1 MLTFIVSRGVPTEK
15 YLTNGVFEFDQAK
28 ALVQEGCEVV
38 FLALDLRSIRRTRRW
53 GLHTFTKQGV
63 RVVELSVPLGNI
75 PKAMFYPLGKLA
87 LRRLYRKAVK
97 LYGRPDL
104 LHAHFTDYAYLAS
117 LLADEEQL
125 PLVVTEHSSLVNR
138 QLLPADIEKPAK
150 AAYRR
155 ADCLI
160 AVSPALA
167 VRMQQHSGRK
177 VEWVPDMVD
186 TNLFAYSDSRE
197 RQRAWMEE
205 TQTEEEGCSFTF
217 LSCGNLRKVKR
228 MDLLIRAFA
237 QAFRESPQVSLTI
250 CGQGEE
256 EGALRRLI
264 AELGME
270 QRIELA
276 GLRPREEIAKRLAQ
290 TDCFVLASE
299 SETFGVSYLEALS
312 CGVPVIAT
320 RCGGPECF
328 VNEHNGIMVET
339 GNVDA
344 LARAMLTIYCNID
357 FYNRPAI
364 AQEVRRVYSSQ
375 AVARSLIRQYE
386 NLLDSRETHWEKEAV
401 CR

>member
-15 YLTNGVFEFDQAK
+15 YLTNGVFEFDQAR

-87 LRRLYRKAVK
+87 LRRLYHKAVK

-117 LLADEEQL
+117 LLADEEKL

-217 LSCGNLRKVKR
+217 LS
-228 MDLLIRAFA
+228 
-237 QAFRESPQVSLTI
+237 
-250 CGQGEE
+250 
-256 EGALRRLI
+256 
-264 AELGME
+264 
-270 QRIELA
+270 
-276 GLRPREEIAKRLAQ
+276 
-290 TDCFVLASE
+290 
-299 SETFGVSYLEALS
+299 
-312 CGVPVIAT
+312 
-320 RCGGPECF
+320 
-328 VNEHNGIMVET
+328 
-339 GNVDA
+339 
-344 LARAMLTIYCNID
+344 
-357 FYNRPAI
+357 
-364 AQEVRRVYSSQ
+364 
-375 AVARSLIRQYE
+375 
-386 NLLDSRETHWEKEAV
+386 
-401 CR
+401 

>member
-1 MLTFIVSRGVPTEK
+1 
-15 YLTNGVFEFDQAK
+15 
-28 ALVQEGCEVV
+28 
-38 FLALDLRSIRRTRRW
+38 
-53 GLHTFTKQGV
+53 
-63 RVVELSVPLGNI
+63 
-75 PKAMFYPLGKLA
+75 
-87 LRRLYRKAVK
+87 
-97 LYGRPDL
+97 
-104 LHAHFTDYAYLAS
+104 
-117 LLADEEQL
+117 
-125 PLVVTEHSSLVNR
+125 
-138 QLLPADIEKPAK
+138 
-150 AAYRR
+150 
-155 ADCLI
+155 
-160 AVSPALA
+160 
-167 VRMQQHSGRK
+167 MQQHSGRK

-256 EGALRRLI
+256 EAALRRLI

-276 GLRPREEIAKRLAQ
+276 GLRPRRRLQSGWHRPTAL
-290 TDCFVLASE
+290 CWLPNRKPSASP
-299 SETFGVSYLEALS
+299 YLEALS

-386 NLLDSRETHWEKEAV
+386 NLLDSQKHIGKKEAV